1 MAGENWR
8 AFDRVSLFHA
18 LHDNAPT
25 FDFHAVMR
33 RLETLSRD
41 LPRWGEAL
49 RPADEPVRLGQEP
62 SLAFQASMLSA
73 FDLPTDTRPGRLWV
87 NFLGLLGAN
96 GPLPLH
102 LTEYVRSRLRH
113 SGDPTLTAFL
123 NIFNH
128 RMLALFHRA
137 WSMVRSTVALDRP
150 EQNPFDVYL
159 GALMGLGQSAL
170 QHRDSVPDHAKL
182 FYAGRFSPSARN
194 AEGLRALVMDYFGY
208 PVQVEQFVGEW
219 LDLPDESRWRLGW
232 SADVSALGRSTILG
246 KRVWR
251 SDHKFRLVL
260 GPLASDDFRSLL
272 PGNAQLQHLTDFVRA
287 YTGDEYEWD
296 LRLILAEDASR
307 QAKLNRGDRLGL
319 YAQLGKNAKGARRDD
334 VIIHP
339 ASHQTQRTW
348 RKAS

>member
-1 MAGENWR
+1 MASQDRR
-8 AFDRVSLFHA
+8 ASDRVNLLHT
-18 LHDNAPT
+18 LHDRASH

-33 RLETLSRD
+33 RLESLNRH

-49 RPADEPVRLGQEP
+49 RPSDEPVRLGQVP
-62 SLAFQASMLSA
+62 SLAFQASQLAS
-73 FDLPTDTRPGRLWV
+73 FDLADDIRPARLWV

-128 RMLALFHRA
+128 RILVLFQRA
-137 WSMVRSTVALDRP
+137 WSMARPTVALDRS
-150 EQNPFDVYL
+150 EQNAFDAYA
-159 GALMGLGQSAL
+159 GALMGIGLPEL
-170 QHRDSVPDHAKL
+170 QHRSSVHDHAK
-182 FYAGRFSPSARN
+182 FYYLGRLSPAVKN
-194 AEGLRALVMDYFGY
+194 AEGLRAILNDYFGY
-208 PVQVEQFVGEW
+208 PTQIEEFVGEW
-219 LDLPDESRWRLGW
+219 LDLPEESRWRLGW
-232 SADVSALGRSTILG
+232 SAEVSKLNDSTILG

-251 SDHKFRLVL
+251 CDHKFRVVL
-260 GPLASDDFRSLL
+260 GPLESDDFRALL
-272 PGNAQLQHLTDFVRA
+272 PGNPQLEHLKAMVRA

-296 LRLILAEDASR
+296 LRLILAENASR
-307 QAKLNRGDRLGL
+307 QVKLAAGDRLGL
-319 YAQLGKNAKGARRDD
+319 WTQLGKTARGARRDD

-339 ASHQTQRTW
+339 SSHQTQRSS